1 MKNVPCTSSFILIY
15 SFKMESSKMTKKNKK
30 KHYLSKQ
37 EFIFNFISLII
48 IIIITLYFGIRSFY
62 YYGQQNNSKNNSKL
76 ILSDIIL
83 NNNKLVK
90 DGDGL
95 HRNNNGYYFGFLQ
108 SAARGKGP
116 VRDPQGV
123 PGTGIGPPKAGAREF
138 VLVNNDESRPCET
151 AFGSIAPSLGCG
163 IAPVQG

>member
-1 MKNVPCTSSFILIY
+1 MLVDITQAILEAHILLLY
-15 SFKMESSKMTKKNKK
+15 AKVS
-30 KHYLSKQ
+30 
-37 EFIFNFISLII
+37 II
-48 IIIITLYFGIRSFY
+48 IESTMNR
-62 YYGQQNNSKNNSKL
+62 
-76 ILSDIIL
+76 
-83 NNNKLVK
+83 
-90 DGDGL
+90 
-95 HRNNNGYYFGFLQ
+95 RNNNGYYFGFLQ

-123 PGTGIGPPKAGAREF
+123 PGTGIAPPKAGAREF